1 MPQDL
6 AKKDFLAEQ
15 HFESMNLDAF
25 YTYLKNNDD
34 KIKQLLIQD
43 GFVIL
48 KKTPAR
54 TAEDFHKIITECLQW
69 EPSYP
74 VLLPKKITQ
83 FIRAYFSNLTSTTQY
98 REYIDSIT
106 MKLGPP
112 EDSIQ
117 GPHVEGGSLKHRASL
132 LSMCCLQAE
141 EGSAQTGIYDLSVAF
156 NALPEE
162 ERDKYQKAYNE
173 YRFHSRKLFLFEHIL
188 AKLLFSKFAS
198 CQKVS
203 GSTMDMIFHPSK
215 MVIKHPQSNKNCI
228 QTWPFLKNTSEAVH
242 QAAQEVF
249 KDRVFNNI
257 DSTARNTNSVWSI
270 VDIHNTPLPW
280 SDEEKLRL
288 FKAIF
293 KTATIH
299 TWSQGDILLIDNIRC
314 GHGRME
320 GKETKREIIQLQCN
334 YMNL

>member
-1 MPQDL
+1 MPQDNS
-6 AKKDFLAEQ
+6 KNDFLAEQ
-15 HFESMNLDAF
+15 NFDSMSLDAF
-25 YTYLKNNDD
+25 YSYLKSNDK
-34 KIKQLLIQD
+34 KIKHLLNHD
-43 GFVIL
+43 GFIIL
-48 KKTPAR
+48 KKTPVR
-54 TAEDFHKIITECLQW
+54 TSEDFHKIITKGLYW

-83 FIRAYFSNLTSTTQY
+83 MIRAYFSNLTNTTQY

-117 GPHVEGGSLKHRASL
+117 GPHVEGGSLKYRASL
-132 LSMCCLQAE
+132 LSMCCLQVE
-141 EGSAQTGIYDLSVAF
+141 EGAAQTGIYDLSVTF
-156 NALPEE
+156 DSLPKE

-173 YRFHSRKLFLFEHIL
+173 YRFHSRKLFLFERFI
-188 AKLLFSKFAS
+188 AKLLFSKFAH
-198 CQKVS
+198 CQKTS
-203 GSTMDMIFHPSK
+203 RSTMDMIFKPSK
-215 MVIKHPQSNKNCI
+215 MVIKHPQTNKNCI
-228 QTWPFLKNTSEAVH
+228 QVWPFLKNTAEIVH
-242 QAAQEVF
+242 KAAREVF

-257 DSTARNTNSVWSI
+257 DSTAKNTNSVWNI
-270 VDIHNTPLPW
+270 VDTHNELLPW
-280 SDEEKLRL
+280 DNDEKLRL

-320 GKETKREIIQLQCN
+320 GKAAKRDIIQLQCN
-334 YMNL
+334 YMDL